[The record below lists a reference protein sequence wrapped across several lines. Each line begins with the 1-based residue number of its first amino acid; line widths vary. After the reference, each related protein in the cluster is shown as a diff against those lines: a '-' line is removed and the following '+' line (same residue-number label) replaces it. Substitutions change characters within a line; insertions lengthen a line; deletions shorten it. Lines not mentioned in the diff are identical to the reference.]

1 MTHVQHL
8 KPFLRKTPFHG
19 PMEALMH
26 GNGWIRWMGYYAPAF
41 FDSEQS
47 EYFAVRTGASVYD
60 VSPLIK
66 YSIRGRDAARFMD
79 YLVTRDM
86 TKVKPMQVVYTA
98 WCDDDGRMIEEGTV
112 FRLAE
117 NDFILNAA
125 LHQLHW
131 LEEAAYGFDVVIE
144 EISEQVA
151 ALSLQGPTSREILK
165 LLGVDG
171 IERLAHFSILE
182 TTIDGRW
189 LRIDR
194 AGYTGDLGYELWVRP
209 EDAIWLW
216 EILFRLGD
224 PYKVAPIGSLA
235 LDMTRIEAGFILVD
249 AGLYRCHACDPAD
262 PADLALRG
270 GHRLG
275 REFEERGLFHRQAGA
290 CPGEERRPVAPY
302 PDRHRDR
309 RPQAGGGFLPLRRQ
323 SRQAGARPHHLGS
336 LVAGDEEK
344 HRLCPTAAAPRGP
357 GPAALDRDLVSEGTE
372 DRAQHGPLL
381 DPQPHVLRPAAQ
393 EAVRADGPGRWRT
406 TCRSG
411 TSAARN

>member
-47 EYFAVRTGASVYD
+47 EYFAVRTGSSVYD

-131 LEEAAYGFDVVIE
+131 LEEAAYGFDVAIE
-144 EISEQVA
+144 EISEQICG
-151 ALSLQGPTSREILK
+151 LSLQGPTAREILK
-165 LLGVDG
+165 LLGVAG
-171 IERLAHFSILE
+171 IEKLAHFSILE
-182 TTIDGRW
+182 MAIDGRW

-194 AGYTGDLGYELWVRP
+194 AGYTGDLGYELWVKP
-209 EDAIWLW
+209 KDAVWLW
-216 EILFRLGD
+216 ETLFRLGD
-224 PYKVAPIGSLA
+224 PHKIAPIGSLA

-249 AGLYRCHACDPAD
+249 ADYIGAMHAIRPTQRISPYEAGIGWAVNLKKEAYFTGKRALAREKSEGLSRHI
-262 PADLALRG
+262 LTG
-270 GHRLG
+270 IEIEG
-275 REFEERGLFHRQAGA
+275 R
-290 CPGEERRPVAPY
+290 
-302 PDRHRDR
+302 
-309 RPQAGGGFLPLRRQ
+309 
-323 SRQAGARPHHLGS
+323 
-336 LVAGDEEK
+336 K
-344 HRLCPTAAAPRGP
+344 
-357 GPAALDRDLVSEGTE
+357 PAAGSFLYADKAGK
-372 DRAQHGPLL
+372 
-381 DPQPHVLRPAAQ
+381 Q
-393 EAVRADGPGRWRT
+393 ELGLT
-406 TCRSG
+406 
-411 TSAARN
+411 TSAVWSPVMKKNIAFARLPPRYATPGQQLWIEIWYPKEQKIERSMVRCWTRNRMFFDPPRKKQ

>member
-19 PMEALMH
+19 PMDALMH
-26 GNGWIRWMGYYAPAF
+26 GNGWIRWMGTYAPAF

-79 YLVTRDM
+79 YLVTRDI
-86 TKVKPMQVVYTA
+86 TKAKPMQVVYTA

-131 LEEAAYGFDVVIE
+131 LEEAAHGFDVVLE
-144 EISEQVA
+144 EISEQLCG
-151 ALSLQGPTSREILK
+151 LSLQGPTSREILK
-165 LLGVDG
+165 ALGVAG
-171 IERLAHFSILE
+171 IEKLAHFAILE
-182 TTIDGRW
+182 TRIDGHW

-216 EILFRLGD
+216 ETLFRLGD
-224 PYKVAPIGSLA
+224 PYKIAPIGSLA

-249 AGLYRCHACDPAD
+249 ADYIGAMHAIRPTQRISPYEAGIGWAVNLKKEAYFAGKRALAREKSEGLSRHI
-262 PADLALRG
+262 LTG
-270 GHRLG
+270 IEIEG
-275 REFEERGLFHRQAGA
+275 R
-290 CPGEERRPVAPY
+290 
-302 PDRHRDR
+302 
-309 RPQAGGGFLPLRRQ
+309 
-323 SRQAGARPHHLGS
+323 
-336 LVAGDEEK
+336 K
-344 HRLCPTAAAPRGP
+344 
-357 GPAALDRDLVSEGTE
+357 PAAGSFLYADKAGK
-372 DRAQHGPLL
+372 
-381 DPQPHVLRPAAQ
+381 Q
-393 EAVRADGPGRWRT
+393 ELGLT
-406 TCRSG
+406 
-411 TSAARN
+411 TSAVWSPVMKKNIAFARLPPRYATPGQQLWIEIWYPKEQKIERSMVRCWTRNRMFFDPPRKKQ